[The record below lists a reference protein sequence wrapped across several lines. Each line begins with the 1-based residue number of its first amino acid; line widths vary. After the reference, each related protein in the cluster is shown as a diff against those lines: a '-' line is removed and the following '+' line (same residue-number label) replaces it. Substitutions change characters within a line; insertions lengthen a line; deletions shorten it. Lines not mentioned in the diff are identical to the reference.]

1 MFETLI
7 NFIKNLDLTVEENNV
22 LLLEEIIRL
31 SKVENLS
38 NEEEKILSDL
48 KNMVLEFLVKKTNSF
63 VIYKKEDFDFDEG
76 LFVNSL
82 EKLEEPYNIHEH
94 YYQNGDITQLI
105 EWYYTGNNGLKYR
118 RVIIPD
124 SYKDTS
130 FLVENSIINERQEN
144 LDLLLNDESKFEI

>member
-38 NEEEKILSDL
+38 DEEEKILSDL

-118 RVIIPD
+118 KVIIPD

-130 FLVENSIINERQEN
+130 FLVENAIINERQEN
-144 LDLLLNDESKFEI
+144 LGLLLNDESKFEI

>member
-7 NFIKNLDLTVEENNV
+7 NFIKNLDLTIEENNV
-22 LLLEEIIRL
+22 LLLKEIIQF
-31 SKVENLS
+31 SKAENLS
-38 NEEEKILSDL
+38 DEEEKILSDL

-82 EKLEEPYNIHEH
+82 EKLEEPYDIHEH
-94 YYQNGDITQLI
+94 YYRNGDITQLI

-124 SYKDTS
+124 IYKDTS
-130 FLVENSIINERQEN
+130 FLVENAIINERQEN